1 MTSTEKNVKSIL
13 VQLMIKDNLSLTVEI
28 NGGKKYDSLMSLA
41 FFHEQRIVAARET
54 IRYEYSLL
62 RALSMECYDKK

>member
-13 VQLMIKDNLSLTVEI
+13 VQLVIKDNLSLTVEI

-54 IRYEYSLL
+54 II
-62 RALSMECYDKK
+62 